1 METMTPLMAD
11 VASQVRDY
19 LDTSLITAATSRAFS
34 HHEKAL
40 AFSAESVIAK
50 RNVLVSEFMRVE
62 YGHHLRVVE
71 RWMDRQSFR
80 SHGLHRWDRESIRRR
95 WVTQGMTAL
104 DAFLHQFAS
113 VQEVSLSRD
122 IIDQAAEIMVICNL
136 DSYDAAHVA
145 TALTAGASRIV
156 TLDRELVRARSVID
170 VFLIPDDMT

>member
-1 METMTPLMAD
+1 LG
-11 VASQVRDY
+11 
-19 LDTSLITAATSRAFS
+19 SR
-34 HHEKAL
+34 
-40 AFSAESVIAK
+40 V
-50 RNVLVSEFMRVE
+50 
-62 YGHHLRVVE
+62 
-71 RWMDRQSFR
+71 
-80 SHGLHRWDRESIRRR
+80 
-95 WVTQGMTAL
+95 
-104 DAFLHQFAS
+104 FLHQFAS